1 MIGQAGLELI
11 AAFPNVIAEVGR
23 SDFFTASIASF
34 RKVLPRSGAWSEE
47 KANAWADDMLRASEQ
62 GRFFASTN
70 FYAYVLRRV

>member
-1 MIGQAGLELI
+1 MLAEMRRMVRPGGMIGVFHG
-11 AAFPNVIAEVGR
+11 
-23 SDFFTASIASF
+23 DY
-34 RKVLPRSGAWSEE
+34 RSGAWSEE